1 MNQIEKNNK
10 NNSSNALVFLWPM
23 AADKNGIH
31 LTASDFLLI
40 NLPPVSSS
48 SSDEKLA
55 ETKRLNPVT

>member
-1 MNQIEKNNK
+1 MPLTLPVIGSAPSKQLSKR
-10 NNSSNALVFLWPM
+10 
-23 AADKNGIH
+23 KNGIH

-40 NLPPVSSS
+40 KLPPVSSS